1 MTDAASL
8 EVDSLVSD
16 ETKGL
21 RSRVRLAYTPFQTVR
36 QHTSL
41 PGLGKHRTSHSPSP
55 TIIMPESARSAAAN
69 KGVAKPDRRSQAMK
83 KLTAEEELEVLI
95 RARYPLIY
103 VVSWEEE
110 RVEQALQ
117 QIASKRN
124 KKLFTWTVTQGIVK
138 SGTEVQ
144 RSRPGSTNT
153 TDPLMALD
161 AVIDQIEPAIYLF
174 KDFHPFMAGERC
186 NLSIIRKLRDVSYHL
201 RDTYKSIVIV
211 APCIQMAP
219 ELAKDV
225 TMVEFGLPRPEH
237 FGALLD
243 RIIDDVKDNPDVQIN
258 LDAESRERLL
268 HAARG
273 LTLKEAENVFAKTLV
288 LDGKI
293 DGDDIGIVFSEKQQI
308 IRKSGLL
315 EYYEATERMGH
326 IAGLENLK
334 HWFQKRRIAFTERAV
349 KFGLPAPRGVML
361 LGVQGCGKSL
371 CAKAVSSMWKLP
383 LLRFDVGRMFSSLV
397 GSSEENIRRALQVAE
412 SVAPAILWI
421 DEIDKAL
428 AGSTNS
434 GGSDGGTASRVFGT
448 LLTWLSE
455 KTASVFVIATA
466 NDISHLPPE
475 LLRKG
480 RLDEIFFVD
489 LPVEAE
495 RIDILKIHLLKRGRD
510 PKNFDLAE
518 LARWCDGFS
527 GAEIEEAIISALFDA
542 FSRQTD
548 LTTDIVKNSLIET
561 VPLSKTMSEEL
572 SNLRNWAAGRARP
585 ATGTGPKQLEEARRK
600 IEL

>member
-1 MTDAASL
+1 
-8 EVDSLVSD
+8 
-16 ETKGL
+16 
-21 RSRVRLAYTPFQTVR
+21 
-36 QHTSL
+36 
-41 PGLGKHRTSHSPSP
+41 
-55 TIIMPESARSAAAN
+55 MPEPEKPSAPNRPAS
-69 KGVAKPDRRSQAMK
+69 KPDRRSPAIK
-83 KLTAEEELEVLI
+83 KLTAEDELEVLI

-117 QIASKRN
+117 QIAQKRG

-144 RSRPGSTNT
+144 RSRPGSNNT
-153 TDPLMALD
+153 TDPVLALD

-315 EYYEATERMGH
+315 EYYEACT
-326 IAGLENLK
+326 
-334 HWFQKRRIAFTERAV
+334 
-349 KFGLPAPRGVML
+349 
-361 LGVQGCGKSL
+361 
-371 CAKAVSSMWKLP
+371 
-383 LLRFDVGRMFSSLV
+383 
-397 GSSEENIRRALQVAE
+397 
-412 SVAPAILWI
+412 
-421 DEIDKAL
+421 
-428 AGSTNS
+428 
-434 GGSDGGTASRVFGT
+434 
-448 LLTWLSE
+448 
-455 KTASVFVIATA
+455 
-466 NDISHLPPE
+466 
-475 LLRKG
+475 
-480 RLDEIFFVD
+480 
-489 LPVEAE
+489 
-495 RIDILKIHLLKRGRD
+495 
-510 PKNFDLAE
+510 
-518 LARWCDGFS
+518 
-527 GAEIEEAIISALFDA
+527 
-542 FSRQTD
+542 
-548 LTTDIVKNSLIET
+548 
-561 VPLSKTMSEEL
+561 
-572 SNLRNWAAGRARP
+572 
-585 ATGTGPKQLEEARRK
+585 
-600 IEL
+600 